1 MNRTALVSCLAILP
15 AAVVATRIQE
25 KEKKPPT
32 MEMTPEMMEGMKRW
46 QEMCTPGENHAKL
59 AAFLGKWDTKT
70 TIGGMGGPPMVT
82 QGTSEAKWL
91 AEGRWLQSEW
101 SGEMMGMKGR
111 GWVTLGYDNFKKKY
125 MVSFVDT
132 FSTMLNMAEG
142 AWDQTGRVLTAH
154 GFIDEPIT
162 NEQDKPVKYVW
173 RLLSPDRQVFE
184 VHDLAIGETNTK
196 VIEVESTR
204 RKG

>member
-15 AAVVATRIQE
+15 AAAVATRIQE
-25 KEKKPPT
+25 KEKKPPM

-46 QEMCTPGENHAKL
+46 QEVCKPGENHAKL
-59 AAFLGKWDTKT
+59 AAFLGTWDTRT
-70 TIGGMGGPPMVT
+70 NMGGMVT

-101 SGEMMGMKGR
+101 SGEMMGQKVR
-111 GWVTLGYDNFKKKY
+111 GWVTIGYDNFKKKY
-125 MVSFVDT
+125 VVSFVDT
-132 FSTMLNMAEG
+132 FSTTMNLGEG
-142 AWDQTGRVLTAH
+142 AWDQTGKVLTAY

-162 NEQDKPVKYVW
+162 DEQDKPVKYVW
-173 RLLSPDRQVFE
+173 RLLSPDRQIFE

-196 VIEVESTR
+196 VIEVEYT
-204 RKG
+204 KKK